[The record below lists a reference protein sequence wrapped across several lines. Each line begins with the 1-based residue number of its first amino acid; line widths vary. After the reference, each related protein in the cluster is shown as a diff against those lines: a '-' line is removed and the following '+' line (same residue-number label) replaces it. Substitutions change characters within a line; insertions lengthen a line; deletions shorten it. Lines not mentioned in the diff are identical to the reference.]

1 MHMKCVQFT
10 IRRSYNI
17 YMYILCVV
25 LQMHIYNAFAQK
37 RSEYNELRAT
47 LNYMFDSLDKNSVPT
62 GLLRDYAIEEE
73 DLDLFTGEA
82 LNNKNIVF
90 IDNYSG
96 LLSTINSASLS
107 LNPDLDFKSKFKV
120 LGEKTDK
127 KR

>member
-1 MHMKCVQFT
+1 MKCVQFT

-82 LNNKNIVF
+82 LNNKNRLY
-90 IDNYSG
+90 ID
-96 LLSTINSASLS
+96 
-107 LNPDLDFKSKFKV
+107 
-120 LGEKTDK
+120 
-127 KR
+127 